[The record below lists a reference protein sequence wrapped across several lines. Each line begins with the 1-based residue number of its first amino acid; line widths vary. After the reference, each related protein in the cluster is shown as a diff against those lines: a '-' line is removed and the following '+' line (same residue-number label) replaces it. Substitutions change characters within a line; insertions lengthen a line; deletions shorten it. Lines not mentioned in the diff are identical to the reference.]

1 MRTRFSTLTIVCTL
15 IASSLLA
22 SSVQANVPDRILK
35 SPKAQDTFIRQ
46 KIREHIGNDPLM
58 AIIAGCES
66 TGNPKLVRHWNTDGT
81 LVKNPGSS
89 ASGAAQVL
97 LKYHGKWIRSTGKD
111 MHDVDE
117 YWEFVDILLDA
128 QGYGAWN
135 ESKRC
140 WGKYQHLGTS

>member
-66 TGNPKLVRHWNTDGT
+66 TGNPKLIRHWNTDGT

-89 ASGAAQVL
+89 ASGAARHRTHKPFLAVKMNPQIRCLTPRPAEPAMNNFML
-97 LKYHGKWIRSTGKD
+97 LSDR
-111 MHDVDE
+111 M
-117 YWEFVDILLDA
+117 
-128 QGYGAWN
+128 WN
-135 ESKRC
+135 PEI
-140 WGKYQHLGTS
+140 